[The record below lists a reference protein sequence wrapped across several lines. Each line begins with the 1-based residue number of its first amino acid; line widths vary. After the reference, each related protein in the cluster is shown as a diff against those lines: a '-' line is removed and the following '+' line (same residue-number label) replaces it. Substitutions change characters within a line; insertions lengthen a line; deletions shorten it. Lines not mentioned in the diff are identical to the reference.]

1 MVCDS
6 TLAVKCC
13 RVSDETCDTH
23 DSVSSSLTLVTAID
37 EDVGQ
42 IIDLGVSRATGGLP
56 DFGIGSTDPKSL
68 LPAEPLD
75 LFPGARSGRLS
86 REQSPDQKLLID
98 LGSTNN
104 GGIERAARNE
114 LSQSE
119 SSESTSGASA
129 ELTEILESARQSD
142 GLDVHLQWWVNAPVD
157 V

>member
-1 MVCDS
+1 M
-6 TLAVKCC
+6 
-13 RVSDETCDTH
+13 
-23 DSVSSSLTLVTAID
+23 TAID

-42 IIDLGVSRATGGLP
+42 IIDLDVPRAASGLP
-56 DFGIGSTDPKSL
+56 DFGVGITDPKSL

-86 REQSPDQKLLID
+86 REPSPDQKLLID
-98 LGSTNN
+98 LASANN
-104 GGIERAARNE
+104 GSLERSARNV

-142 GLDVHLQWWVNAPVD
+142 GLDVHLQW
-157 V
+157 